1 MNTFNSDA
9 YMNYKKK
16 YLIFGGTGS
25 LGKVLT
31 KKLLS
36 LGHEVI
42 VFSRDEAKHVIFRG
56 LFPRVKT
63 IIGDVR
69 DFKAVARAIRDT
81 IPNVV
86 IFASAMKNVPE
97 AEQFPMEAVKTNVI
111 GTENVLEAAYDALF
125 IANRGIYI
133 EPIKILSISTDKATS
148 PNTSYGFAKALQER
162 IHLNYNSDRL
172 ICNAVRYG
180 NVLESR
186 GSVIPFYK
194 ERIRENKSLP
204 LTDERMT
211 RFFMSLNQSVELILD
226 ALLDN
231 DGGKVFVPKVKSAH
245 IKTLAEVMCDYF
257 MVDKSKIEL
266 TGIRPGEKIHE
277 SLVSLEETFRT
288 EDLGKNYVIHGV
300 FTNKKF
306 TDLISQYSSDSCLM
320 NHQELEAFL
329 YQHEVF
335 TTVEHQRIGA
345 AEYGTYL

>member
-1 MNTFNSDA
+1 MIADVYT
-9 YMNYKKK
+9 YRKK

-25 LGKVLT
+25 LGRVLT

-36 LGHEVI
+36 LGYEVT
-42 VFSRDEAKHVIFRG
+42 VFSRDEAKHVIFRS
-56 LFPRVKT
+56 LFPTVKT

-69 DFKAVARAIRDT
+69 DYAAVNRAIRD
-81 IPNVV
+81 IMPNVI

-97 AEQFPMEAVKTNVI
+97 AEQFPMEAVKTNVL
-111 GTENVLEAAYDALF
+111 GTENVLEASCNALF

-133 EPIKILSISTDKATS
+133 EPIKVLSISTDKATS

-162 IHLNYNSDRL
+162 IHLNYNSDKL

-194 ERIRENKSLP
+194 ERIKNNQTLP

-211 RFFMSLNQSVELILD
+211 RFFMSLSQSVDLILD
-226 ALLDN
+226 ALEDSE
-231 DGGKVFVPKVKSAH
+231 GGKVFVPKVKSSY
-245 IKTLAEVMCDYF
+245 IKTLAEVMCEYF
-257 MVDKSKIEL
+257 MIDKSKIEL

-277 SLVSLEETFRT
+277 SLISLEETFRT
-288 EDLGKNYVIHGV
+288 EDIGKNYIIHGV

-306 TDLISQYSSDSCLM
+306 TDITIQYSSDTCLM
-320 NHQELEAFL
+320 DHQELESFL
-329 YQHEVF
+329 YKHEVF
-335 TTVEHQRIGA
+335 SEEQRQKIMA
-345 AEYGTYL
+345 AEFGTYL